1 MFRSVLTSLCVLA
14 FTAVATAET
23 RVDIAHGKPFYS
35 YKTFSV
41 EVSVPIDIY
50 GQPDE
55 DNTISEDRLRQAVA
69 RELQARGL
77 EYVETGGDL
86 TVKVS
91 SRMSEQTAI
100 YSNGYGYGYPGFYG
114 AGYGGWGYGYGGYG
128 GVWSYTY
135 IQGDW
140 RFDVMENSSGDLV
153 YRGEYMDDVGKNLA
167 KETNKA
173 AYKAFKKYPV
183 GARFKTY
190 D

>member
-1 MFRSVLTSLCVLA
+1 M
-14 FTAVATAET
+14 
-23 RVDIAHGKPFYS
+23 D
-35 YKTFSV
+35 
-41 EVSVPIDIY
+41 
-50 GQPDE
+50 
-55 DNTISEDRLRQAVA
+55 
-69 RELQARGL
+69 
-77 EYVETGGDL
+77 
-86 TVKVS
+86 
-91 SRMSEQTAI
+91 
-100 YSNGYGYGYPGFYG
+100 
-114 AGYGGWGYGYGGYG
+114 GYGYGGYG

-183 GARFKTY
+183 EARFKTY